1 MASEKHVELKFE
13 SKALGAETFSV
24 LRFSGEEAI
33 SQLYRFEIDL
43 VSEEPDIDQDA
54 VLGQPAT
61 LTIQRGDD
69 GTPRKVHGILAEF
82 EQGQEGRFG
91 HYRYRAV
98 LVPRLW
104 LLSLSRQNQIYQNKS
119 VVDIVEEELM
129 GAQDKGP
136 AELAAIGL
144 TGQDFEFRVTGS
156 YPVRE
161 YVVQY
166 QETDLDFVSRLL
178 EHNGIFYYFEQ
189 GDTHEKIV
197 FCDDNVGFPAVVP
210 DSKIPYNPAS
220 GTSSAGEDGY
230 EESVGSLNR
239 AQRQIT
245 GRMIVKDY
253 NYRTP
258 TTPLQGEADIDDLGH
273 GLISEYG
280 NHFKNP
286 EEGQAL
292 AKVRA
297 QEILCRKVEFVGKA
311 DRMAF
316 AAGTPFTLKGHYNSG
331 FDQDY
336 VLTRVTHSG
345 TQAYAEATGFPEV
358 DANDSDY
365 RNEFTAIPFQV
376 PFRPARL
383 APKPKLHGVMNGH
396 IDSAGP
402 GTRAEI
408 DSEGR
413 YKLVMPIDLSGTA
426 GGKATRWVRMAQPYG
441 GGQQGMHFPLHKGT
455 EVIWTCIGGD
465 PDRPIITGVVP
476 NPLNKSVINA
486 ESHTKNRIQTAS
498 GILIEIE
505 DGPGAHGETSQ
516 QGDQQQKQRLEP
528 VAQVAQPATAAEPSN
543 LHVETARQEPAS
555 ALANQQQ
562 QQAASNGNGQEAAQ
576 GRYLRMHVPQAALDS
591 AKNNPPQTI
600 DPQDPHFTYYGA
612 QPDSHPGDQEL
623 PNGKIE
629 AYMRIGAN
637 VPRTDG
643 SVLKAGED
651 SAWLPLQAEPG
662 DALYGYP
669 ALEKTV
675 TNSKTNQPEKQQ
687 TQAREDGL
695 FDGFIDNIS
704 DGNDVN
710 GGNPSRTD
718 EVSKAK
724 FRNGVVWRDHV
735 SGNRLSTTLGD
746 SVEIISGNYRQ
757 VICNGAIST
766 DAVNGVLRSGSNVPG
781 NVSMKWIEI
790 GESKGLTADT
800 RLAATDAD
808 SPKQWG
814 VTEITRNGWTK
825 SDYEGY
831 TEERTVGDTFSH
843 YVGYQESHTQGHE
856 FSTFLGTRTEVA
868 GGLDLSY
875 WAGLT
880 GSVHQGIVVEIE
892 SDWKYQ
898 FNHTG
903 DFQHVAGNSYIV
915 SQEQDL
921 IAKKSIMLQ
930 INPAGYNAAWQ
941 WFKGLTVGGQFV
953 RAVPVIGPLVGR
965 ALKPLMDR
973 VVITRT
979 MPNMTT
985 FEMDSDKINLEL
997 NSMVSIV
1004 LDQASNSIEMKAGPS
1019 SIKLDS
1025 SGISIKGPQ
1034 VKLNP
1039 PGA

>member
-33 SQLYRFEIDL
+33 SQPYRFEIDL
-43 VSEEPDIDQDA
+43 VSEEPDIDPDA
-54 VLGQPAT
+54 VLGRPAT
-61 LTIQRGDD
+61 LTIQRGDG

-104 LLSLSRQNQIYQNKS
+104 LLSLSRQNQIYQNMS

-144 TGQDFEFRVTGS
+144 TSQDFEFRVTGD

-166 QETDLDFVSRLL
+166 QETDLNFVSRLL
-178 EHNGIFYYFEQ
+178 EHVGIFYYFEQ

-197 FCDDNVGFPAVVP
+197 FCDDNVGFPAVTP
-210 DSKIPYNPAS
+210 NSKIGYNPAS
-220 GTSSAGEDGY
+220 GTSSAGDAGY
-230 EESVGSLNR
+230 EESVAFLNR

-245 GRMIVKDY
+245 NRMIVKDY

-280 NHFKNP
+280 NHFKSP

-297 QEILCRKVEFVGKA
+297 EEIFCRKVEFVGKS

-316 AAGTPFTLKGHYNSG
+316 AAGLPFTLTDHYNG
-331 FDQDY
+331 AFDQDY
-336 VLTRVTHSG
+336 VLTRVSHSG
-345 TQAYAEATGFPEV
+345 VQSFAESTGFPEV
-358 DANDSDY
+358 DGQDSDY
-365 RNEFTAIPFQV
+365 RNDFTAIPFNV
-376 PFRPARL
+376 AFRPARVT
-383 APKPKLHGVMNGH
+383 PKPKLHGVMNGH

-413 YKLVMPIDLSGTA
+413 YKLVMPFDLSGTA

-455 EVIWTCIGGD
+455 EVIWTCVGGD

-505 DGPGAHGETSQ
+505 DGPGARGESAEK
-516 QGDQQQKQRLEP
+516 GDQQQKQRLKP
-528 VAQVAQPATAAEPSN
+528 VAQAAQPAAAAEPAAM
-543 LHVETARQEPAS
+543 HVEAAKQEPAA

-562 QQAASNGNGQEAAQ
+562 QQAASNGNGQEVAQ

-600 DPQDPHFTYYGA
+600 DPQDPNFTYYGA
-612 QPDSHPGDQEL
+612 QPSSHPGDQDL
-623 PNGKIE
+623 PNDKIE

-651 SAWLPLQAEPG
+651 GAWLPLQAEPG

-669 ALEKTV
+669 ALEV
-675 TNSKTNQPEKQQ
+675 TETDPKTNQQTKRE
-687 TQAREDGL
+687 TQAHEDGL

-704 DGNDVN
+704 AGNDEN

-718 EVSKAK
+718 EASKAK

-757 VICNGAIST
+757 IICNGAIST
-766 DAVNGVLRSGSNVPG
+766 DAVNGVLRNGSNVPG

-800 RLAATDAD
+800 REAATDAD

-831 TEERTVGDTFSH
+831 QESRTKGDSFSH

-875 WAGLT
+875 WAGMT
-880 GSVHQGIVVEIE
+880 GSVHQGVVVEVE

-898 FNHTG
+898 FNNTG
-903 DFQHVAGNSYIV
+903 DFQHIKGNTYVV
-915 SQEQDL
+915 SEEQDL
-921 IAKKSIMLQ
+921 IASESIMLQ
-930 INPAGYNAAWQ
+930 VNSAAHSAAWQ
-941 WFKGLTVGGQFV
+941 WFKGLTVGGQV
-953 RAVPVIGPLVGR
+953 LRAVPILGPLVGR
-965 ALKPLMDR
+965 ALKPIVDK
-973 VVITRT
+973 VVDTGT
-979 MPNMTT
+979 KAGAPTLEMTQ
-985 FEMDSDKINLEL
+985 SKIKL
-997 NSMVSIV
+997 
-1004 LDQASNSIEMKAGPS
+1004 QASPVVSMEMTPTTLTLEAGPS
-1019 SIKLDS
+1019 KIELSPY
-1025 SGISIKGPQ
+1025 GVTIKGPF